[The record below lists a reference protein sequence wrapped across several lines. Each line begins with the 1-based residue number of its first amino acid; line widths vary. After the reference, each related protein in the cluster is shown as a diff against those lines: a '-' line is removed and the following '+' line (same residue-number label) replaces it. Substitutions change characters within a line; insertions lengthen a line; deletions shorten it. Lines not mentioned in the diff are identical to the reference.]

1 MFNAQLSLPLQPV
14 LPVSELTQQ
23 IKDMLESNFIN
34 VAVVGEISNFKPNY
48 SSGHWYFSL
57 KDKDATLACACFR
70 GANKAIKFT
79 PEDGLQ
85 VVARGQITVYPPRGS
100 YQLVVSSLE
109 PVGIGDW
116 QLAFEQL
123 KEKLAGEGLLE
134 LARKRPVP
142 LLPRKIGVV
151 TSLGAAALQ
160 DILAALKRR
169 NSNVQ
174 VVISPCRVQG
184 EGSAEDIAAAINL
197 VQQVDGIDVVIVA
210 RGGGSIEDLWSFN
223 TEGVARAV
231 AQCRVPVISGVG
243 HETDLTICDLVAD
256 LRAPTPTAA
265 AELVAKGRVELTV
278 QWMGLTR
285 SLLHTMEVKVSRA
298 SLRLQKLEPGRVLS
312 RHAARLAES
321 SNRMSFLRQKLLTGM
336 SLKYID
342 WYHKWSH
349 SHDKLQVLGPRQVLD
364 RGFSILRNRNDEV
377 IRSAFQVTKGE
388 ALQAQ
393 LADGALILKVEE
405 VN

>member
-1 MFNAQLSLPLQPV
+1 MFKAKLSLPLQPV
-14 LPVSELTQQ
+14 MPVSELTQQ
-23 IKDMLESNFIN
+23 IRDMLESNFLN
-34 VAVVGEISNFKPNY
+34 VAVVGEISNFKPNH

-57 KDKDATLACACFR
+57 KDKDATLSCACFR
-70 GANKAIKFT
+70 GANKAIKFI

-100 YQLVVSSLE
+100 YQLVVSSIE

-123 KEKLAGEGLLE
+123 KEKLGKEGLLAAE
-134 LARKRPVP
+134 RKRSIP

-169 NSNVQ
+169 NPNVQ

-184 EGSAEDIAAAINL
+184 EGSAEDIASALDL
-197 VQQVDGIDVVIVA
+197 VQHVEGIDVVIVA

-223 TEGVARAV
+223 TEIVARSV
-231 AQCRVPVISGVG
+231 SNCRVPVISGVG

-265 AELVAKGRVELTV
+265 AELVAKGHMELTA
-278 QWMGLTR
+278 QWTGLTR
-285 SLLHTMEVKVSRA
+285 SLLHAMEAKVSRA
-298 SLRLQKLEPGRVLS
+298 CLRLQKLEPGRILS
-312 RHAARLAES
+312 RHVARLTDSRNQLES
-321 SNRMSFLRQKLLTGM
+321 MRQKLLAKM
-336 SLKYID
+336 SLKYIG
-342 WYHKWSH
+342 WYHNWSH
-349 SHDKLQVLGPRQVLD
+349 LHEKLQVLGPRHVLS
-364 RGFSILRNRNDEV
+364 RGFSILRKRNDEV
-377 IRSAFQVTKGE
+377 IRSASQVAPGE
-388 ALQAQ
+388 VLQAQ
-393 LADGALILKVEE
+393 LADGVLFLKVEK
-405 VN
+405 VK